1 MQNSPVTPARFA
13 RHLRRH
19 WILLTVVV
27 FGVVLFWAGQPA
39 MAAAPQP
46 VEQGTVPPPTPTSR
60 PNGGPTATP
69 SPDTPSAPTPVPTPS
84 PTALP
89 PQETTLE
96 ARVDTLALNVRQ
108 GPSVDAPVI
117 GKLQQ
122 DAVVKVYGQN
132 EAGDWWFV
140 CCVPDTTTPGWVAA
154 EFLAPLFDAATEL
167 PVITPEPVATP
178 ETAPAVVVELGPT
191 TVDLAILPTPDVA
204 LAGDLLFVRYIVT
217 NTGTVTVSNLYLRN
231 EFPGAL
237 AYQAGAATGG
247 GELINRVSDTGS
259 EVMLVIWESLAPGAS
274 VQASA
279 LLEISPDAANGTAID
294 NLAVAGGYNAAE
306 VTTAIGIGMPPVA
319 PPEF

>member
-1 MQNSPVTPARFA
+1 MQNSHLTPARLA

-19 WILLTVVV
+19 WLLLTVVV
-27 FGVVLFWAGQPA
+27 CGVVLFWAGQPA

-69 SPDTPSAPTPVPTPS
+69 SPDTPSAPTPAPTPS

-89 PQETTLE
+89 PQETVLE
-96 ARVDTLALNVRQ
+96 ARVNTLVLNVR
-108 GPSVDAPVI
+108 

-122 DAVVKVYGQN
+122 DAVVQVYGQN
-132 EAGDWWFV
+132 EDGGWWFV

-154 EFLAPLFDAATEL
+154 EFLAPLFDPATVL
-167 PVITPEPVATP
+167 PVIAPEPVTTP
-178 ETAPAVVVELGPT
+178 AEAPAVVVELGPT
-191 TVDLAILPTPDVA
+191 TVDLAIIPSPDVA

-237 AYQAGAATGG
+237 AYQAGAATSG
-247 GELINRVSDTGS
+247 GELVNRVSDTGS
-259 EVMLVIWESLAPGAS
+259 EVMLVIWPSLAPGAS
-274 VQASA
+274 VQAGA
-279 LLEISPDAANGTAID
+279 LLEISPDAANGTVID